1 MTEPNQISTKVT
13 DSIQA
18 VLGRMCSRVSV
29 YVYAAFSLSFTPSLT
44 HALSFSHTICTPY
57 AHTISHTHNT
67 YSYENHSLTSV
78 LSLSLSLSL
87 SLKTSLSIS
96 FSFSKKWIGNVF
108 KVDSIMCF

>member
-67 YSYENHSLTSV
+67 YSYKNHLLTSV

-87 SLKTSLSIS
+87 IKFENVS
-96 FSFSKKWIGNVF
+96 FDIVF
-108 KVDSIMCF
+108 FFKEMEW